1 MKTVYV
7 ILEHT
12 VLKINGM
19 LAHR

>member
-7 ILEHT
+7 RLEHT